1 MTPTPE
7 AGPARD
13 PLFDRLA
20 EAWSTHDPAP
30 ESLAER
36 MVSVVRAELEADPFD
51 MEYELLVLTST
62 SDQLVGTR
70 ATLTG
75 PVTLQFDADELQLL
89 VRVRQLSDT
98 ECRIDGWVTPASELA
113 VTAIQGDRRTE
124 ALVTAPGR
132 FEFTSLGREPT
143 RLILSTTSAEADS
156 TRFGTAAFDL

>member
-20 EAWSTHDPAP
+20 AAWLTHDPVP

-36 MVSVVRAELEADPFD
+36 MVAVVRAELEADPFD
-51 MEYELLVLTST
+51 IEYELLVLTSA
-62 SDQLVGTR
+62 SDQLAGTR

-98 ECRIDGWVTPASELA
+98 ECRVDGWVTPASDLA
-113 VTAIQGDRRTE
+113 VTAIQGDQRTE
-124 ALVTAPGR
+124 AVVTAPGR
-132 FEFTSLGREPT
+132 FEFSSLGRRPT
-143 RLILSTTSAEADS
+143 RLILSTTSSDADS

>member
-1 MTPTPE
+1 MTPTHEP
-7 AGPARD
+7 GPARD

-20 EAWSTHDPAP
+20 ETWSRYDPAP
-30 ESLAER
+30 SSLADR
-36 MVSVVRAELEADPFD
+36 MVSVVRAEVDADPFD
-51 MEYELLVLTST
+51 MEYELLVLTSS

-70 ATLTG
+70 ATTTG

-98 ECRIDGWVTPASELA
+98 ECRVDGWVTPASQLA
-113 VTAIQGDRRTE
+113 VTAIQGERRLE
-124 ALVTAPGR
+124 AVVTAPGR

-143 RLILSTTSAEADS
+143 RLILSMTSAEVDG

>member
-1 MTPTPE
+1 MTPAHQPS
-7 AGPARD
+7 PARD
-13 PLFDRLA
+13 PLLDRLA
-20 EAWSTHDPAP
+20 EAWTSHDPAP
-30 ESLAER
+30 PSLAER
-36 MVSVVRAELEADPFD
+36 MVGVVRSELDADPFD

-98 ECRIDGWVTPASELA
+98 ECRVDGWVTPASELA
-113 VTAIQGDRRTE
+113 VTAIQGDRRSE
-124 ALVTAPGR
+124 AVVTAPGR

-143 RLILSTTSAEADS
+143 RLILSTTSTEADS

>member
-1 MTPTPE
+1 MTE
-7 AGPARD
+7 SPARD

-20 EAWSTHDPAP
+20 DTWSRHDPVP
-30 ESLAER
+30 PSLADR
-36 MVSVVRAELEADPFD
+36 MVGVARAELEVDPFD
-51 MEYELLVLTST
+51 MEYELLVLTSG
-62 SDQLVGTR
+62 SNQLVGTR
-70 ATLTG
+70 ATTTG

-89 VRVRQLSDT
+89 VRVRQLSDD

-124 ALVTAPGR
+124 AVVTAPGR

-143 RLILSTTSAEADS
+143 RLILSTRSTDADS

>member
-1 MTPTPE
+1 MTQSPE
-7 AGPARD
+7 QPPARD

-20 EAWSTHDPAP
+20 ETWLRHDPAP
-30 ESLAER
+30 SSLADR
-36 MVSVVRAELEADPFD
+36 MVSVVHAEVEADPFD
-51 MEYELLVLTST
+51 MEYELLVLTSS

-70 ATLTG
+70 ATTTG

-113 VTAIQGDRRTE
+113 VTAIQGDRRLE
-124 ALVTAPGR
+124 AVITAPGR